1 MLGVDEQFRFR
12 QVATVRR
19 VLDDEFRARAMGE
32 EEQRT
37 HARNNIVGA
46 IKIGAVFAG
55 HEATTNALETCADGR
70 WPTVGRRLGFEE
82 SGDGECAT
90 RRRGDDHGVV
100 TPKYALAQHLVNFVL
115 GDVGRL
121 AASGVRVAVK
131 EVDLDAETSCKLSE
145 TIGAVVR
152 AREEEKKLHRV
163 VRPG

>member
-12 QVATVRR
+12 QVATIRR
-19 VLDDEFRARAMGE
+19 VLDDEFRARAMSE
-32 EEQRT
+32 KEQRT
-37 HARNNIVGA
+37 HACDHIVGA
-46 IKIGAVFAG
+46 IELGAVFAG
-55 HEATTNALETCADGR
+55 HETTPNDLKACTDGR
-70 WPTVGRRLGFEE
+70 WSAVGRGLGFEE
-82 SGDGECAT
+82 SGDGESAT

-115 GDVGRL
+115 GDIGRL

-152 AREEEKKLHRV
+152 AREEKKKLHRV
-163 VRPG
+163 V